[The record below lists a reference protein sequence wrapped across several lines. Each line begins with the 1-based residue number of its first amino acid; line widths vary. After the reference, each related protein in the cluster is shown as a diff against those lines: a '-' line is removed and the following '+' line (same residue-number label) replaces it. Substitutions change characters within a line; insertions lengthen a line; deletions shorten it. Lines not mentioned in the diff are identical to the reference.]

1 MRLLFVT
8 RGIPGSGK
16 STFLREQGLTPYT
29 LSPDELRLLFSTPQ
43 LTTEGRLV
51 MPSRQDR
58 AVWQLLNEKLE
69 ERMARGETTVVDA
82 THTASSYFTH
92 YVKLCQKY
100 RYRLVVIDFAAV
112 PLEQCRWYNQQRPEH
127 KVVDEAVLE
136 KMHRRLQ
143 SCRLPR
149 QATVVRSAEEFQ
161 AVLANQYEDVGRY
174 RKIHHIGDI
183 QGCYEPLKEYFQR
196 YPLRDD
202 ELYIFVG
209 DLLDRGTENDQVLH
223 FVCEELLPR
232 QNVLFVEGNH
242 DLYLWQWATG
252 QSVTSREFNG
262 RTRQQ
267 LERAGIDKQL
277 AVRLM
282 RRMREYV
289 LYEYSGRTVLVTH
302 GGLST
307 LPPQLALLST
317 DQLVRGV
324 GRYEEVGAV
333 DDAFVRQ
340 TPEQTFQ
347 IHGHRNQQHYPL
359 RYNERCF
366 NLEGKVEFG
375 GELRAVQLDA
385 DGFQEVV
392 VPHHQSELRLYPENA
407 PLLHQLRTNRHI
419 RETVLPGNISS
430 FHFKPEVF
438 YKQTWTAQTMRARGL
453 FINTLTHDI
462 VIRGYDK
469 FFNIGE
475 RRDTELASLA
485 ETMAFP
491 VQAWVK
497 ENGYLGLVGYD
508 EVLGEL
514 VISSK
519 STTEGEYAETFRRAF
534 RRQYRAQLAAI
545 AEYLREQHV
554 CLLFEV
560 ILPVFDPH
568 IIEYH
573 KDQLVLLEIVERQ
586 AQFAARDETECQAFI
601 QRFGGQA
608 KRQAAT
614 FTSWQE
620 FVEWYEKVRGM
631 SYRLDGKPVEGFV
644 IEDARGRRW
653 KVKGDYYSFWR
664 HMRTALEAMQAG
676 RSPKLRDDCPDPPL
690 AQRVVAYMR
699 GLSTEELAGM
709 TIIALRRRFER
720 SENP

>member
-16 STFLREQGLTPYT
+16 STFLCEQGLTPYT

-112 PLEQCRWYNQQRPEH
+112 PLEQCRQYNQQRPAH

-149 QATVVRSAEEFQ
+149 QATVVRSAEELQ
-161 AVLANQYEDVGRY
+161 AVLANQYEDIGRY

-183 QGCYEPLKEYFQR
+183 QGCDTPLKEYFQR

-209 DLLDRGTENDQVLH
+209 DLLDRGTENDRVLH

-232 QNVLFVEGNH
+232 PNVLFVEGNH

-282 RRMREYV
+282 RCMREYV

-307 LPPQLALLST
+307 LPSQLALLST

-333 DDAFVRQ
+333 DDVFVRQ

-392 VPHHQSELRLYPENA
+392 VPHHQSKLRLYPENA

-419 RETVLPGNISS
+419 RETVLPGNVSS
-430 FHFKPEVF
+430 F
-438 YKQTWTAQTMRARGL
+438 QARGVL
-453 FINTLTHDI
+453 QAGLDSTD
-462 VIRGYDK
+462 D
-469 FFNIGE
+469 
-475 RRDTELASLA
+475 ASA
-485 ETMAFP
+485 RS
-491 VQAWVK
+491 V
-497 ENGYLGLVGYD
+497 Y
-508 EVLGEL
+508 
-514 VISSK
+514 
-519 STTEGEYAETFRRAF
+519 
-534 RRQYRAQLAAI
+534 QY
-545 AEYLREQHV
+545 
-554 CLLFEV
+554 
-560 ILPVFDPH
+560 P
-568 IIEYH
+568 
-573 KDQLVLLEIVERQ
+573 
-586 AQFAARDETECQAFI
+586 
-601 QRFGGQA
+601 
-608 KRQAAT
+608 
-614 FTSWQE
+614 
-620 FVEWYEKVRGM
+620 
-631 SYRLDGKPVEGFV
+631 
-644 IEDARGRRW
+644 DARYR
-653 KVKGDYYSFWR
+653 YSR
-664 HMRTALEAMQAG
+664 L
-676 RSPKLRDDCPDPPL
+676 
-690 AQRVVAYMR
+690 
-699 GLSTEELAGM
+699 
-709 TIIALRRRFER
+709 
-720 SENP
+720 